1 MYWRRFAVAS
11 IPVDDPKDFEKWLIE
26 RWLEKEDLLEGY
38 VQNGRFPADQ
48 GHDSDG
54 LAATKGATGAKVL
67 QGAGFI
73 ETEVK
78 VAHWF
83 EVGQIFV
90 VLGAF
95 ALLANVLAKG
105 WNLIMYGSLA
115 GWSAKA

>member
-11 IPVDDPKDFEKWLIE
+11 IPINDPKAFEKWLME

-38 VQNGRFPADQ
+38 VQNGRFPAEQ
-48 GHDSDG
+48 GDDSNG
-54 LAATKGATGAKVL
+54 EPAIRGTTGAKAS
-67 QGAGFI
+67 QAAGFI

-83 EVGQIFV
+83 EIGQIFV

-95 ALLANVLAKG
+95 ALLANLLAKV
-105 WNLIMYGSLA
+105 WNLVMYGSLA
-115 GWSAKA
+115 GWSGKA